1 MAQHA
6 CVIVEKTKNMGGPSS
21 LALHIWAWF
30 YFLIYFKREDDLL
43 STYFFL
49 KKKMQMSRRLLLQI
63 PI

>member
-43 STYFFL
+43 SIYFFL
-49 KKKMQMSRRLLLQI
+49 KKNMQM
-63 PI
+63 